1 MTTLALLASMM
12 VGNAGQDAHAG
23 ETAARPA
30 IAYKILTRPQK
41 TTLEASGRFAGSP
54 QDAADG
60 YIHLSTDA
68 QLTRTAD
75 RHFAG
80 QSDLFIA
87 AVDLKA
93 AGDTIKWELS
103 PRSGMEFP
111 HLYGVLQ
118 QRQVTWIAPL
128 RRDEQGQVVVPADG
142 AR

>member
-12 VGNAGQDAHAG
+12 VGNDAHAG
-23 ETAARPA
+23 DIAAHPS
-30 IAYKILTRPQK
+30 IAYKILTRPEK
-41 TTLEASGRFAGSP
+41 TTLETSGRFEGSP

-68 QLTRTAD
+68 QLTRTVD

-87 AVDLKA
+87 AVDLKT

-118 QRQVTWIAPL
+118 QRQVMWIAPL

>member
-12 VGNAGQDAHAG
+12 VGPDAHAG
-23 ETAARPA
+23 DAAAHPA
-30 IAYKILTRPQK
+30 IAYKILTRPEK
-41 TTLEASGRFAGSP
+41 TALETSGRFEGSP

-80 QSDLFIA
+80 QTDLFIA
-87 AVDLKA
+87 AVDLNT
-93 AGDTIKWELS
+93 AGDAIKWERS

-111 HLYGVLQ
+111 HLYDVLQ
-118 QRQVTWIAPL
+118 QRQVLWIAPL
-128 RRDEQGQVVVPADG
+128 RRDEQGQVVVPVDSV
-142 AR
+142 R